1 MADFPFADEAA
12 ERTAA
17 KRTPARAKAKHTSDR
32 ASAARSAAG
41 DEIERVIVEGCGDL
55 FSGDRSKAVWHVCC
69 ELLRR
74 GRSQATITATLLDR
88 ANGISAHVYDQA
100 KPAEYAE
107 RQVARAADEITLTV
121 SDNGQAHKTQS
132 NVRVALL
139 KLRVA
144 LRHDTFA
151 DRTLIDG
158 LPGFGPTLDDAAVD
172 RLWLQA
178 EQRFRLSMPKEKFYT
193 IIADTARLNAFHPV
207 RDYLA
212 GLKWDQ
218 KPRLDSW
225 LTEYAGAEA
234 TEYASAVGALFLI
247 AAVRRVRR
255 PGVKFDE
262 MLVLEC
268 PDQGTEKSS
277 ALAVLAVREEWFSD
291 DVPLN
296 IKGKE
301 VIEALRGRWI
311 VEAAELSGM
320 RRSDNEHLKALLS
333 RQVDRARMAYGRLVT
348 EVPRQSVIV
357 GTTNSTEY
365 LKDTTGNRRYWPVSV
380 RRFDLDSLARDR
392 DQLWAEA
399 AAREAAGESIRL
411 HPRLWPVAAAAQ
423 GERLTHDPIYEELLA
438 ALGEMEGKIASTSV
452 WTILDVRGGL
462 RSQDQNARV
471 GAAMRQIGWHRA
483 NTGDTVKIDGKLVVG
498 YVRGQQPWRT
508 VAASRDRDGLLVYY
522 ADDDQPT
529 PTPSMVSLVMWPS
542 TEEREKA
549 RAFFIE
555 PEGDKV
561 WLPKSQVRVVDRP
574 DSSCTVTMPGW
585 LAKKHALA
593 GEASPQPEHPDIP
606 F

>member
-1 MADFPFADEAA
+1 MSTDIASGAGRTARAPSTEGAIEFLRDFLGENAPWPLVVIKKVDGKTDIKAATFDAAPKREDGADSWIRRWNDKGYNIYFAINRLRMSLNRKASKADVVATEWLWIDLDPREDADPRTEQAALDRALTADRPAEIPVPTWEIDSGRGRWGFWRLREPVSVDGKDGASTRRVEAHGRGIEKAFGKDFADDCRNIDRIARLPGTVNHKTGRCARVIAHRPEAVYDLADFPFADEAA

-107 RQVARAADEITLTV
+107 RQVARAVDEVTLTV

-178 EQRFRLSMPKEKFYT
+178 EQRFRLSMPKEKFHT

-225 LTEYAGAEA
+225 
-234 TEYASAVGALFLI
+234 
-247 AAVRRVRR
+247 
-255 PGVKFDE
+255 
-262 MLVLEC
+262 C
-268 PDQGTEKSS
+268 
-277 ALAVLAVREEWFSD
+277 
-291 DVPLN
+291 
-296 IKGKE
+296 
-301 VIEALRGRWI
+301 
-311 VEAAELSGM
+311 
-320 RRSDNEHLKALLS
+320 
-333 RQVDRARMAYGRLVT
+333 
-348 EVPRQSVIV
+348 
-357 GTTNSTEY
+357 
-365 LKDTTGNRRYWPVSV
+365 
-380 RRFDLDSLARDR
+380 
-392 DQLWAEA
+392 
-399 AAREAAGESIRL
+399 
-411 HPRLWPVAAAAQ
+411 
-423 GERLTHDPIYEELLA
+423 
-438 ALGEMEGKIASTSV
+438 
-452 WTILDVRGGL
+452 
-462 RSQDQNARV
+462 
-471 GAAMRQIGWHRA
+471 
-483 NTGDTVKIDGKLVVG
+483 
-498 YVRGQQPWRT
+498 
-508 VAASRDRDGLLVYY
+508 
-522 ADDDQPT
+522 
-529 PTPSMVSLVMWPS
+529 
-542 TEEREKA
+542 
-549 RAFFIE
+549 
-555 PEGDKV
+555 
-561 WLPKSQVRVVDRP
+561 
-574 DSSCTVTMPGW
+574 
-585 LAKKHALA
+585 
-593 GEASPQPEHPDIP
+593 
-606 F
+606 